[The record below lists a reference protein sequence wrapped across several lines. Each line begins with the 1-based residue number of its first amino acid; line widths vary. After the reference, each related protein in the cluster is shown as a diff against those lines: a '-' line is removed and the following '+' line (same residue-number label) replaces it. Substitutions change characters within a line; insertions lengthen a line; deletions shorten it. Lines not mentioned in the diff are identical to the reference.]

1 MSHLTRSFQQVLASR
16 TNAYLVALV
25 TMVVSSV
32 PMFNQSK
39 EPTQNDLPP
48 PSQAAPKIHEEITEY
63 VLSVPLVQLLLAPE
77 SLDSGVKPEAPTKPL

>member
-1 MSHLTRSFQQVLASR
+1 MCHLTRSFKQVLASR

-25 TMVVSSV
+25 TMAVSSV

-48 PSQAAPKIHEEITEY
+48 PPPQATPKMQKDVTEY
-63 VLSVPLVQLLLAPE
+63 VLSVPLMQVMLAPE
-77 SLDSGVKPEAPTKPL
+77 FKPESPKE